1 MTFNTPTSVSSC
13 AEHPCVS
20 SLQLYHHPQA
30 LVLLGVIRV
39 RLGAAGGGL
48 GQHRE
53 GFAQPSSSAA
63 LLSPPAC
70 PLPANSRHPPW
81 LCQACRR
88 CSIKFSR
95 LFSSRQ
101 WLWITSI

>member
-20 SLQLYHHPQA
+20 SLQLYHHPQT

-48 GQHRE
+48 GQRRE

-63 LLSPPAC
+63 QQLCCLPQPAPSLLTAGI
-70 PLPANSRHPPW
+70 LPGSARHAGDAA
-81 LCQACRR
+81 L
-88 CSIKFSR
+88 SSVGFSAADNG
-95 LFSSRQ
+95 FG
-101 WLWITSI
+101 